1 MIIWKRTIKLGKK
14 NYKCVEKVTYEE
26 ATKRYF
32 YYAEI
37 FAGRMHLGGND
48 SELITKEEAE
58 KICTVK
64 TD

>member
-1 MIIWKRTIKLGKK
+1 MWKKITNLAKK
-14 NYKCVEKVTYEE
+14 GYKCIEKVTYEKE
-26 ATKRYF
+26 TKRYF

-58 KICTVK
+58 KICTAK